1 LPDDP
6 ICFGSYYE
14 QQLLTIDWA
23 REEARAG
30 NEVFK
35 DLNPDAPAGVAGHS
49 MGGQSALFASSYANA
64 TEHNIAAAV
73 YHHAYTHEYP
83 GPSVPFLA
91 FTGQLDYVAL
101 PRQTQYSFFDAGDA
115 NPVKGLSDRV
125 EADHFEPEDDF
136 MPWSS
141 YNPLVPQYT
150 AAWFK
155 LHLENKRS
163 EFGLDFHEWIYG
175 EGAGSICGGDDGEM
189 KKCDMRE

>member
-1 LPDDP
+1 MPDDP

-101 PRQTQYSFFDAGDA
+101 PRQTYNFFDAGDA